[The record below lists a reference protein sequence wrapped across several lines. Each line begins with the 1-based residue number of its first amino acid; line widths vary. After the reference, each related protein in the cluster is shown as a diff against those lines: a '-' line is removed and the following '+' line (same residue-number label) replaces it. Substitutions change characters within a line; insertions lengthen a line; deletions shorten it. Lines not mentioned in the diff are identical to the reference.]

1 MTSTF
6 ARWYTLAFGWA
17 TLLGSTTPVLALE
30 AQWSADFALN
40 GPDGKVNAAI
50 WQNDRW
56 ILAGNFE
63 SVAGR
68 AMRHM
73 AVLQDG
79 QWSPLDPG
87 NGMNGTVFAMAALP
101 DGRLAVGGV
110 FTSVGDQPATH
121 LAYWDG
127 SQWEGVT
134 GLGQWERVYSL
145 FVDSAGALWVGGD
158 FESYQGATVNGLLRL
173 VDGVRDPSIGAPLGN
188 TGILDPTVMDFAE
201 DAQGRVLVSGWF
213 DRVDGASSSGVARW
227 DGNGWSTMGATVH
240 GNGQSY
246 AVACQGDVV
255 WVAGTFT
262 NWNGLGANGLVRFEN
277 DQWTAPTSPI
287 AQGYTCLLLEGDEVW
302 AGNGWSEDFMHRQNN
317 LGESVSVLDSGGGG
331 VATLAS
337 NGQGQILAAGG
348 FAALDGVPVLHA
360 ALFES
365 ETGWR
370 PTHEA
375 GPALGLFGSVY
386 YNHSAVES
394 ILDFGA
400 EGSLVR
406 GNYQGARGSL
416 LPQPALWTG
425 TEWTA
430 APFTLDVNATAMAVT
445 ESDVFVQDFSGT
457 RRWNRTLEQWV
468 EMGEPFDGPQGT
480 ITCLLP
486 TPDGNRLY
494 AGGYFWLQ
502 RDGQS
507 LAQSLA
513 VWHRE
518 TDSWEALG
526 EPDPEGG
533 ALGSVDALAL
543 DASGRLVVGG
553 QISSVDG
560 QAIASVA
567 RWDGNSWDALQGGLP
582 GLVLALMTRGDEI
595 WAAGDFQL
603 GGQSQGLARYTDA
616 GGWIAEGAVT
626 PASVLVLKELPGG
639 IVLAGGSFESIGG
652 VPSRGLAAYTG
663 NGWQDMAMGQTQPAS
678 ATWIRSLCLKGNQ
691 LLTGGSFINVG
702 GHAAH
707 SFTTASLNLAPA
719 AVNDLE
725 ITLNGPQLI
734 LDWTPVSGANAY
746 VIRRFDEPWLSNED
760 GTVVGTVNAPP
771 FVQARDASFKGIYRV
786 SASN

>member
-302 AGNGWSEDFMHRQNN
+302 AGNGWW
-317 LGESVSVLDSGGGG
+317 LI
-331 VATLAS
+331 T
-337 NGQGQILAAGG
+337 
-348 FAALDGVPVLHA
+348 
-360 ALFES
+360 
-365 ETGWR
+365 
-370 PTHEA
+370 
-375 GPALGLFGSVY
+375 
-386 YNHSAVES
+386 
-394 ILDFGA
+394 GA
-400 EGSLVR
+400 EQAS
-406 GNYQGARGSL
+406 
-416 LPQPALWTG
+416 
-425 TEWTA
+425 A
-430 APFTLDVNATAMAVT
+430 AVA
-445 ESDVFVQDFSGT
+445 SSGT
-457 RRWNRTLEQWV
+457 KQRTRESNAIIPPKWPL
-468 EMGEPFDGPQGT
+468 D
-480 ITCLLP
+480 LP
-486 TPDGNRLY
+486 R
-494 AGGYFWLQ
+494 
-502 RDGQS
+502 
-507 LAQSLA
+507 
-513 VWHRE
+513 
-518 TDSWEALG
+518 
-526 EPDPEGG
+526 
-533 ALGSVDALAL
+533 
-543 DASGRLVVGG
+543 ASR
-553 QISSVDG
+553 
-560 QAIASVA
+560 
-567 RWDGNSWDALQGGLP
+567 
-582 GLVLALMTRGDEI
+582 
-595 WAAGDFQL
+595 
-603 GGQSQGLARYTDA
+603 
-616 GGWIAEGAVT
+616 
-626 PASVLVLKELPGG
+626 
-639 IVLAGGSFESIGG
+639 
-652 VPSRGLAAYTG
+652 
-663 NGWQDMAMGQTQPAS
+663 
-678 ATWIRSLCLKGNQ
+678 
-691 LLTGGSFINVG
+691 INV
-702 GHAAH
+702 
-707 SFTTASLNLAPA
+707 SWP
-719 AVNDLE
+719 
-725 ITLNGPQLI
+725 
-734 LDWTPVSGANAY
+734 
-746 VIRRFDEPWLSNED
+746 
-760 GTVVGTVNAPP
+760 
-771 FVQARDASFKGIYRV
+771 
-786 SASN
+786 